1 MAIGLPEN
9 QGFVF
14 VTKED
19 AVSQSSPAGTYKAP
33 AAGDAVQVLNE
44 GLAFSPT
51 QEIVD
56 RDIRTPTIEQ
66 REGRTTTRGITGTIP
81 TEFRA
86 NTQEGGAPEP
96 DKLYEA
102 LLGGKRQRTST
113 TLKTAASQVGVSSS
127 LRKNT
132 FAVTAGSTSLFKVG
146 DPVRIFSGS
155 VIDFVSVVKSVNE
168 ADNEITLVTDAPVD
182 IPGGADISPCTTYFP
197 DPNRSDFRYLTIEQ
211 YLGGRIAERAIG
223 SRPTG
228 LEISNFQT
236 GLLPQA
242 SFNFEGLDFD
252 RLSRTQQQITAARA
266 LATYQQS
273 LPPIILGARVFQDD
287 NELILNNVGITITN
301 TLGFLMSTASERG
314 KISSRVTDFDCTF
327 TLNPYQDDENV
338 RIYNLFR
345 QNESFSLFGYAA
357 NKDAAGKLNQIVT
370 FYMPNCKAQE
380 LATGSEEGILTN
392 DITGRSFLDN
402 GNDTVFIGF
411 I

>member
-1 MAIGLPEN
+1 MSIGLPSN

-14 VTKED
+14 VAKED
-19 AVSQSSPAGTYKAP
+19 AVSQASPAGTYKAP

-44 GLAFSPT
+44 GLTFSPT

-56 RDIRTPTIEQ
+56 RNILTPTVEQ

-86 NTQEGGAPEP
+86 NTVEGGAPEP

-113 TLKTAASQVGVSSS
+113 TLKTATSQAGVAAGQRKKVFVVSASD
-127 LRKNT
+127 R
-132 FAVTAGSTSLFKVG
+132 ALFRVG
-146 DPVRIFSGS
+146 DPVRIFKVG
-155 VIDFVSVVKSVNE
+155 VIDHVSAVQSVNSS
-168 ADNEITLVTDAPVD
+168 NNQITIVSSAPVD
-182 IPGGADISPCTTYFP
+182 IPGDSDISPCTTYYP
-197 DPNRSDFRYLTIEQ
+197 DPNASDFRYLTIEQ

-242 SFNFEGLDFD
+242 SFNFEGLDFG
-252 RLSRTQQQITAARA
+252 RLNRTTQQIAAARA

-287 NELILNNVGITITN
+287 NELILNNVSITIAN
-301 TLGFLMSTASERG
+301 TLGFLMSTSSERG

-327 TLNPYQDDENV
+327 QMNPYQDDENV

-345 QNESFSLFGYAA
+345 QNESFSLFGFAA
-357 NKDAAGKLNQIVT
+357 NKDASGKLNQIVT

-380 LATGSEEGILTN
+380 LATGDEEGILTN
-392 DITGRSFLDN
+392 DVTGRSFLRN
-402 GNDTVFIGF
+402 GNDTIFIGF

>member
-19 AVSQSSPAGTYKAP
+19 AVSSTVPAGTYKAP

-44 GLAFSPT
+44 GLSFSPT

-86 NTQEGGAPEP
+86 NTIEGGAPEP

-113 TLKTAASQVGVSSS
+113 TLQTAASQTGVSSS
-127 LRKNT
+127 ARKNT
-132 FAVTAGSTSLFKVG
+132 FAVSVGDFAQFRVG
-146 DPVRIFSGS
+146 DPVRIFKTGE
-155 VIDFVSVVKSVNE
+155 IDFVSVVKSVNSS
-168 ADNEITLVTDAPVD
+168 NNQITLVTNASVD
-182 IPGGADISPCTTYFP
+182 IPGNSDISPCTTYYP

-211 YLGGRIAERAIG
+211 YLGGKISERAIG
-223 SRPTG
+223 ARPTG

-236 GLLPQA
+236 GSLPQA

-252 RLSRTQQQITAARA
+252 RLSRTPQQITAARA

-273 LPPIILGARVFQDD
+273 LPPIILGAKVFQDD
-287 NELILNNVGITITN
+287 NELILNSVGITITN
-301 TLGFLMSTASERG
+301 TLGFLMSTSSERG

-327 TLNPYQDDENV
+327 TANPYQDDENV
-338 RIYNLFR
+338 RNYNLFR
-345 QNESFSLFGYAA
+345 QNDSFSLFGYAA
-357 NKDAAGKLNQIVT
+357 NKDSAGKLNQIIT
-370 FYMPNCKAQE
+370 FYMPNCKVQE
-380 LATGSEEGILTN
+380 LSTGSEEGILT
-392 DITGRSFLDN
+392 DELTGRSFLDN
-402 GNDTVFIGF
+402 GNDTIFIGF
-411 I
+411 L